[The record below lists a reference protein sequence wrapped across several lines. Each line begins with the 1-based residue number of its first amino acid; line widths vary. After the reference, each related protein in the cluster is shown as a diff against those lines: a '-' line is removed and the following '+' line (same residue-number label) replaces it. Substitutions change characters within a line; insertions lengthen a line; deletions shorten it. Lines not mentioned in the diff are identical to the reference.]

1 MSNYQIGISATVLLP
16 RLGDLAGQ
24 TRNVLTYQ
32 KWKNHEPCNLLA
44 MPLVHDSLKKCLR
57 NAGPSK
63 IYVQKTYKYAGA
75 QPRNSAE
82 RRAWHRKSPTELQKR
97 ERQRCGTA
105 AGIPELQSL
114 KRETEVRNWFWTL
127 RKGHLAM
134 KMALYGGKGVDMLSC

>member
-63 IYVQKTYKYAGA
+63 IYRTPACRKPTNTQGRNRGTVRNAGPGIENH
-75 QPRNSAE
+75 PRNCRIVSASDAE
-82 RRAWHRKSPTELQKR
+82 QLRAFLNYK
-97 ERQRCGTA
+97 
-105 AGIPELQSL
+105 
-114 KRETEVRNWFWTL
+114 V
-127 RKGHLAM
+127 
-134 KMALYGGKGVDMLSC
+134 